1 MENVSYFSHKM
12 LLIVGMS
19 DFIGVPQLKILD
31 LSNVMKM
38 LRTQIIQNVLPK
50 FNPLV
55 LKLGS
60 GVFHQIVPTTLILM
74 FKAFFNIM

>member
-50 FNPLV
+50 FNPLI

-60 GVFHQIVPTTLILM
+60 GVYNLFKIL
-74 FKAFFNIM
+74 FIRY

>member
-1 MENVSYFSHKM
+1 MTLLAEETKKSWKPDHENVSYFSHKM

-38 LRTQIIQNVLPK
+38 LRTHIIQNLLPK
-50 FNPLV
+50 FNPLI

-60 GVFHQIVPTTLILM
+60 G
-74 FKAFFNIM
+74 A